1 MDIIKVVNLR
11 KYYGKEPNIVKA
23 VDGINLS
30 IGKGFTAVTGPSGSG
45 KSTFLELI
53 GGLRTPSEGYIQVN
67 KTDYSI
73 FDEEE
78 MAIFRRR
85 NLGFIFRQNNLLPIL
100 NVYENITFPLD
111 LEERQID
118 RNYIDQ
124 VASLLKIE
132 DKLFNFPK
140 VLSTGERQK
149 VSIARALSTKP
160 AVILADEPTGNLDS
174 KTGLEVIGLLKMT
187 CKAFN
192 QTIVLVT
199 HDKEIAKSANQIV
212 YLKDGKVAHIEKRKS
227 I

>member
-53 GGLRTPSEGYIQVN
+53 GGLRTPSGGYIQVN

-174 KTGLEVIGLLKMT
+174 KTGLEVIGLLKLT

-227 I
+227 K